1 MGERSNRAFISFFI
15 VLLVVSLSAAFPIVN
30 AQEIYK
36 YYTVSSGGDDGF
48 AYLMV
53 EPGNPPQFTEYFFD
67 DDYYVAVLST
77 SSTVHNWFRFEN
89 VDIPRG
95 AFITAARFRIEPY
108 EVSDA
113 APVQYR
119 FQAFAEDNASAPTD
133 YGDLMGRPK
142 TSAYRDNVLFE
153 FQLDY
158 VRYMWLT
165 EVIQEI
171 VNRPGWKSG
180 NSIVIY
186 ASVDEHS
193 FGKAIWSFE
202 GASIYTT
209 KGMPELAV
217 SYYGPTEAPTLVFT
231 WSPSSPDEGQVV
243 SFDASGTAD
252 PDGDIAAYEWH
263 FGDGATGSGVN
274 VSHQYA
280 SEGSYAV
287 VLTVTDSEGLIHQT
301 VKTVRVSP
309 VIVDSDGDRVED
321 DADAF
326 PFDPFE
332 QSDSDGDGV
341 GDNGDAFPYDP
352 SEQADSD
359 GDGVGDN
366 GDAFPYDPSKQA
378 SPAPV
383 FDTVSV
389 SVVDSATGAPVAG
402 ASVSLQIPSST
413 DDNYSYY
420 VANYAAQLPVV
431 VNGQTDM
438 GGILTSSLETGAVGA
453 LTMAHGEGVFTEF
466 IVEVWIEH
474 GDYQSYQG
482 YQRLSVGGQELS
494 LIFEIQARETVPST
508 GIAKIKVYVKDVDG
522 GAISGAG
529 VTSTS
534 QPGGQSTLTGTTG
547 SGGYVEFEGVEE
559 GSFIFHA
566 SADGYVSD
574 SEVLIASIGVMI
586 EKTIL
591 LEEKPKG
598 IPGFPLE
605 GMIIGLA
612 LGTFMLRL
620 LRQR

>member
-1 MGERSNRAFISFFI
+1 MGGRSKRAFISFFI
-15 VLLVVSLSAAFPIVN
+15 VLLVVTLSAAFPIVG
-30 AQEIYK
+30 AQEVYK

-67 DDYYVAVLST
+67 SENYVAVLST

-89 VDIPRG
+89 VDVPRG

-119 FQAFAEDNASAPTD
+119 IQAFAEDNATAPTD
-133 YGDLMGRPK
+133 YGDLMSRPK
-142 TSAYRDNVLFE
+142 TSAYRDNVQFE
-153 FQLDY
+153 FELDY
-158 VRYMWLT
+158 IRWLWLT

-180 NSIVIY
+180 NSIVVY
-186 ASVDEHS
+186 SSADEHS

-209 KGMPELAV
+209 KGKPELAV
-217 SYYGPTEAPTLVFT
+217 PYFGPTEAPTVVFT
-231 WSPSSPDEGQVV
+231 YSPASPEEGQDV
-243 SFDASGTAD
+243 SFDASGSSD
-252 PDGDIAAYEWH
+252 PDGNITAYEWQ
-263 FGDGATGSGVN
+263 FGDGATGTGVA
-274 VSHQYA
+274 STHQYA
-280 SEGSYAV
+280 SAGSYAV
-287 VLTVTDSEGLIHQT
+287 TLTVTDSEGLIHQAVET
-301 VKTVRVSP
+301 IA
-309 VIVDSDGDRVED
+309 VISIIRDSDGDGVFD
-321 DADAF
+321 DVDAF
-326 PFDPFE
+326 PYDPSE

-341 GDNGDAFPYDP
+341 GDNA
-352 SEQADSD
+352 
-359 GDGVGDN
+359 
-366 GDAFPYDPSKQA
+366 DAFPYDPSKQA

-383 FDTVSV
+383 FETVSV
-389 SVVDSATGAPVAG
+389 SVVDSVTGAPVAG
-402 ASVSLQIPSST
+402 ASVFLQIPSGT

-431 VNGQTDM
+431 VNRQTDM
-438 GGILTSSLETGAVGA
+438 GGILTYSLDAGAVGA
-453 LTMAHGEGVFTEF
+453 FSMAYAEGMFTEF
-466 IVEVWIEH
+466 IVEVRIEH
-474 GDYQSYQG
+474 GDYQTYQG

-494 LIFEIQARETVPST
+494 LIFEILGQETVPST
-508 GIAKIKVYVKDVDG
+508 GIAKIRVYVKDVDG
-522 GAISGAG
+522 GPISGAG

-547 SGGYVEFEGVEE
+547 SEGYVEFEGVEE

-598 IPGFPLE
+598 IPGFPYE

-612 LGTFMLRL
+612 LGTFLLRL